1 MEETKLGAWAT
12 GFSLFKGFVGTGIL
26 YMPANFITA
35 GWGFSTFT
43 LILAAALTI
52 IAAKLLI
59 ETREKLG
66 GNLSYPDI
74 GMKLYGTKGRVAVEV
89 SIVGSQFTLVAA
101 YIYFIAFTLQSIL
114 FNAFAITISKW
125 AFGALCFAIYTPL
138 CLVRDMATLA
148 STHLFGDIMIILTVL
163 SIMTYAFL
171 AMGEPDRKTANEPFI
186 NTTLFPNA
194 FGFSVFAYCGMG
206 TVLPTYDMTADKKNY
221 FKVLCYVCI
230 TIMVIYIVFPLVCI
244 NAYGV
249 YNGNKLSPVYNAFGV
264 STLITSSLTHGY
276 LACLIQLMFILNL
289 IFSYP
294 LVINPANLV
303 IESYLFKKMPE
314 GPKKKWSINFSRA
327 VMVLGTILCALII
340 WESLNMF
347 LSVAGA
353 LACTP
358 LCFILPAVF
367 HYKACA
373 ETKNEKRFDMFL
385 IIACT
390 FIMVFCTI
398 WGIGVWVMYEIN
410 LDNKWSDLIPHRQN

>member
-1 MEETKLGAWAT
+1 
-12 GFSLFKGFVGTGIL
+12 
-26 YMPANFITA
+26 MPANFITA

-171 AMGEPDRKTANEPFI
+171 AMGEPDSKTANEPFI

-249 YNGNKLSPVYNAFGV
+249 YNGRLSLVQRFRRQHTDHFIIDARIPRLPDPVNVYSEPYLLVPVGDQPGQPGHRELPFQENA
-264 STLITSSLTHGY
+264 
-276 LACLIQLMFILNL
+276 
-289 IFSYP
+289 
-294 LVINPANLV
+294 
-303 IESYLFKKMPE
+303 
-314 GPKKKWSINFSRA
+314 
-327 VMVLGTILCALII
+327 
-340 WESLNMF
+340 
-347 LSVAGA
+347 
-353 LACTP
+353 
-358 LCFILPAVF
+358 
-367 HYKACA
+367 
-373 ETKNEKRFDMFL
+373 
-385 IIACT
+385 
-390 FIMVFCTI
+390 
-398 WGIGVWVMYEIN
+398 
-410 LDNKWSDLIPHRQN
+410 